1 VLSLN
6 AQKKRSKRARLSVEA
21 RAAENAAAAQRMQVH
36 RGQFTEEAR
45 VDANAQAAHRQY
57 CQHCMGEYV
66 NDCRLVIYLSTK
78 LYFIG
83 TVGIYE
89 VRIGITVES
98 AYMQTLGS
106 QRNFCI
112 HPVFAYSRIQNNAK
126 YSNGSQ
132 ESLCI

>member
-1 VLSLN
+1 MLSLN
-6 AQKKRSKRARLSVEA
+6 AQEKRSKRARLSVEA

-89 VRIGITVES
+89 VRIGIIKNVGRLSPFLIGRERILH
-98 AYMQTLGS
+98 AYGHNRNSLGH
-106 QRNFCI
+106 RE
-112 HPVFAYSRIQNNAK
+112 IQA
-126 YSNGSQ
+126 G
-132 ESLCI
+132 